1 MKKFFVL
8 MAALVVLSS
17 CQKKC
22 SMWIVSVSNDVEGC
36 VTFKAPMSFSQ
47 EDMGK
52 LKTDL
57 IKISEVSRS
66 PEELKSLVRYK
77 IRSVGGSGIS
87 FEFIE

>member
-17 CQKKC
+17 CQEKY
-22 SMWIVSVSNDVEGC
+22 SMWIVSSDTEGC
-36 VTFKAPMSFSQ
+36 VTFKAPSSFSQ
-47 EDMGK
+47 EDMRE